1 MAVKKLRS
9 IFMRYIFTVA
19 GGILFIIAANVGLYM
34 LCINTEVIIPAMNI
48 EDRIADAAE
57 KIQADKLF
65 DTADIPSFCDYG
77 VYSPTGMFQYG
88 SLSEDTANT
97 FWEKAVTNGKNVV
110 HPYRI
115 RIVERENEVILLRY
129 RLTSQFSNPVLRR
142 ICPTSDFL
150 LIGLIMIEIIVL
162 LLLVSHWFGKYTG
175 RKIDKLLIVTQKIE
189 KRDLDF
195 KIESSGIFEVD
206 RALSALGHL
215 KQALKNSLAEQW
227 QADKL
232 RQEQISALAHDLKT
246 PLTIIRGNTELLYD
260 TILADDQKECADY
273 IEGSVL
279 QMQDYVE
286 TLIDMTKA
294 KENFP
299 FRRENVKLSS
309 LLQEIRT
316 QAKGL
321 CAVKNIYLEWRG
333 NVDREYI
340 FADSEQ
346 LIRVFANVLSNAI
359 EYTPAG
365 KTVFFEVY
373 EKDNAILCSITDMG
387 SGFSPEALKRA
398 TEQFY
403 MEEQSRHSK
412 SHYGIGLYVAN
423 SIIAQHGGQLILSNS
438 EKTGGAQVMIKI
450 PY

>member
-321 CAVKNIYLEWRG
+321 CAVKNIYLEWRE

-373 EKDNAILCSITDMG
+373 EKDNSILCSITDMG

>member
-1 MAVKKLRS
+1 MGVKKLQS

-19 GGILFIIAANVGLYM
+19 GGILFIIAVNVGLYM

-65 DTADIPSFCDYG
+65 DTAGIPSFCDYG
-77 VYSPTGMFQYG
+77 VYSPTGAFRYG
-88 SLSEDTANT
+88 SLSEDTAKT
-97 FWEKAVTNGKNVV
+97 FWEKAVTNGKNIVQ
-110 HPYRI
+110 PYRV
-115 RIVERENEVILLRY
+115 RIVDRGNEVILLRY

-142 ICPTSDFL
+142 ICPTSDFC

-162 LLLVSHWFGKYTG
+162 LLLASHWFGKYTG
-175 RKIDKLLIVTQKIE
+175 RKIDKLLIVTRKIE
-189 KRDLDF
+189 KQDLDF

-206 RALSALGHL
+206 RALSALEHL

-260 TILADDQKECADY
+260 TILADNQKECADY
-273 IEGSVL
+273 IESSVV
-279 QMQDYVE
+279 QMQDYIE

-294 KENFP
+294 KEKFP

-321 CAVKNIYLEWRG
+321 CAVKNIYLEWRE
-333 NVDREYI
+333 NVEREYI

-359 EYTPAG
+359 EYTPTG
-365 KTVFFEVY
+365 KTVFFEVS
-373 EKDNAILCSITDMG
+373 EKDNSILCSITDMG
-387 SGFSPEALKRA
+387 SGFSPEALKHA
-398 TEQFY
+398 TELFF
-403 MEEQSRHSK
+403 MDEQSRHSK

-423 SIIAQHGGQLILSNS
+423 SILAQHGGQLILSNS
-438 EKTGGAQVMIKI
+438 EKTGGAQVIIKI

>member
-1 MAVKKLRS
+1 MGVKKLRS
-9 IFMRYIFTVA
+9 VFMRYIFTVA
-19 GGILFIIAANVGLYM
+19 GGILFIIAVNVGLYM
-34 LCINTEVIIPAMNI
+34 LFINTEIIIPAMNI
-48 EDRIADAAE
+48 EDSIDDAAE
-57 KIQADKLF
+57 KIQTDKLF
-65 DTADIPSFCDYG
+65 DTADIPNFCDYG
-77 VYSPTGMFQYG
+77 VYSSTGAFQYG

-97 FWEKAVTNGKNVV
+97 FWEKAVINGKNVV
-110 HPYRI
+110 HPYRV
-115 RIVERENEVILLRY
+115 RIVDRENEVILLRY
-129 RLTSQFSNPVLRR
+129 RLTSQFSNPALRR
-142 ICPTSDFL
+142 ICPTSDFC

-189 KRDLDF
+189 KQDLDF

-206 RALSALGHL
+206 RALSALEHL

-260 TILADDQKECADY
+260 TILADNQKECADY
-273 IEGSVL
+273 IEGSVV

-286 TLIDMTKA
+286 TLINMTKA
-294 KENFP
+294 KDHFP

-309 LLQEIRT
+309 LLQESHT

-321 CAVKNIYLEWRG
+321 CAVKNIHLEWRE
-333 NVDREYI
+333 NFNREYI

-346 LIRVFANVLSNAI
+346 LIRSFANVLSNAI
-359 EYTPAG
+359 EYTPEG

-373 EKDNAILCSITDMG
+373 EKDHSILCSITDMG

-403 MEEQSRHSK
+403 MDEQSRHSK

-438 EKTGGAQVMIKI
+438 EKTGGAQVIIKI

>member
-1 MAVKKLRS
+1 MGVKKLRS

-19 GGILFIIAANVGLYM
+19 GGIPFIIAVNVGLYM

-65 DTADIPSFCDYG
+65 DIADVPGFCDYG
-77 VYSPTGMFQYG
+77 VYSPTGAFQYG

-97 FWEKAVTNGKNVV
+97 LWEKAVTNGKNVV

-115 RIVERENEVILLRY
+115 RIVDRENEVILLRY
-129 RLTSQFSNPVLRR
+129 RLTSQFSNPVFRR

-189 KRDLDF
+189 KQDLDF

-206 RALSALGHL
+206 RALSALEHL

-260 TILADDQKECADY
+260 TILADNQKECADY
-273 IEGSVL
+273 IEGSVV

-286 TLIDMTKA
+286 ALIDMTKA
-294 KENFP
+294 KGNFP
-299 FRRENVKLSS
+299 FHRENVKLSS

-321 CAVKNIYLEWRG
+321 CAVKSIYLEWRE
-333 NVDREYI
+333 NFNREYI

-346 LIRVFANVLSNAI
+346 LIRGFANVLSNAI
-359 EYTPAG
+359 EYTQAG

-373 EKDNAILCSITDMG
+373 EKDNSILCSITDMG
-387 SGFSPEALKRA
+387 SGFSPEALEHA

-403 MEEQSRHSK
+403 MGEQSRHSK

-423 SIIAQHGGQLILSNS
+423 SIIVQHGGQLILSNS
-438 EKTGGAQVMIKI
+438 EKTGGAQVIIKI

>member
-1 MAVKKLRS
+1 MGVKKLRS
-9 IFMRYIFTVA
+9 VFMRYIFTLA
-19 GGILFIIAANVGLYM
+19 GGILFIIAVNVGLYM
-34 LCINTEVIIPAMNI
+34 LFIKTEVIIPAMNI

-57 KIQADKLF
+57 KIQTDKLF

-77 VYSPTGMFQYG
+77 VYSPTGAFQYG

-97 FWEKAVTNGKNVV
+97 FWEKAVTNGMNVV
-110 HPYRI
+110 HSYRV
-115 RIVERENEVILLRY
+115 RIVDRENEVILLRY

-142 ICPTSDFL
+142 ICPTSDFC
-150 LIGLIMIEIIVL
+150 LIGLILIEIIVL

-189 KRDLDF
+189 KQDLNF

-206 RALSALGHL
+206 RALSALEHL

-260 TILADDQKECADY
+260 TILADNQKECADY
-273 IEGSVL
+273 IEGSVI

-321 CAVKNIYLEWRG
+321 CAVKNIYLEWRE
-333 NVDREYI
+333 NVDLEYI
-340 FADSEQ
+340 FADSKQ

-373 EKDNAILCSITDMG
+373 EKDNSILYSITDMG
-387 SGFSPEALKRA
+387 SGFSPEALKHA
-398 TEQFY
+398 TELFF
-403 MEEQSRHSK
+403 MDEQSRHSK

-423 SIIAQHGGQLILSNS
+423 SIIAQHGGQLIMSNS
-438 EKTGGAQVMIKI
+438 EKTGGAQVIIKI

>member
-1 MAVKKLRS
+1 MGVKKLRS
-9 IFMRYIFTVA
+9 IFMRYVFTVA
-19 GGILFIIAANVGLYM
+19 GGILFIIAVNVGLYM
-34 LCINTEVIIPAMNI
+34 LCINIEVIISAMNI

-65 DTADIPSFCDYG
+65 ETADVPSFCDYG
-77 VYSPTGMFQYG
+77 VYSPTGVFQYG
-88 SLSEDTANT
+88 SFSEHTANT

-110 HPYRI
+110 HPYHI

-142 ICPTSDFL
+142 ICPTSVFL

-175 RKIDKLLIVTQKIE
+175 RKIDKLLIVTKKIE
-189 KRDLDF
+189 KQDLDF

-206 RALSALGHL
+206 RALSALEHL

-260 TILADDQKECADY
+260 TILADNQKECADY
-273 IEGSVL
+273 IEGSVV

-286 TLIDMTKA
+286 TLINMTKA
-294 KENFP
+294 KDHFP

-309 LLQEIRT
+309 LLQESHT

-321 CAVKNIYLEWRG
+321 CAVKNIHLEWRE
-333 NVDREYI
+333 NFNREYI

-346 LIRVFANVLSNAI
+346 LIRSFANVLSNAI
-359 EYTPAG
+359 EYTPEG

-373 EKDNAILCSITDMG
+373 EKDHSILCSITDMG

-403 MEEQSRHSK
+403 MDEQSRHSK

-438 EKTGGAQVMIKI
+438 EKTGGAQVIIKI

>member
-1 MAVKKLRS
+1 MGVKKLRS
-9 IFMRYIFTVA
+9 VFMRHIFTVA
-19 GGILFIIAANVGLYM
+19 GGILFIIAVNVGLYM
-34 LCINTEVIIPAMNI
+34 LFINTEVIIPAMNI
-48 EDRIADAAE
+48 EDRIDDAAE

-77 VYSPTGMFQYG
+77 VYSPTGTFQYG

-129 RLTSQFSNPVLRR
+129 RLTSQFSNPALRR
-142 ICPTSDFL
+142 ICQTSDFL

-206 RALSALGHL
+206 RALSALEHL

-260 TILADDQKECADY
+260 TILADNQKECADY
-273 IEGSVL
+273 IEGSVV
-279 QMQDYVE
+279 QMQNYVE

-309 LLQEIRT
+309 LLEEIHT

-321 CAVKNIYLEWRG
+321 CAVKNIHLEWRE
-333 NVDREYI
+333 NFNREYI

-346 LIRVFANVLSNAI
+346 LIRGFANVLSNAI

-373 EKDNAILCSITDMG
+373 EKNNAILCSITDMG

-438 EKTGGAQVMIKI
+438 EKTGGAQVIIKI

>member
-1 MAVKKLRS
+1 MGVKKLRS
-9 IFMRYIFTVA
+9 VFMRYIFTVA
-19 GGILFIIAANVGLYM
+19 GGILFIIAVNVGLYM
-34 LCINTEVIIPAMNI
+34 LCINIEVIISVMNI

-65 DTADIPSFCDYG
+65 ETADIPSFCDYG
-77 VYSPTGMFQYG
+77 VYSPTGVFQYG
-88 SLSEDTANT
+88 SFSEHTANT

-175 RKIDKLLIVTQKIE
+175 RKIDKLLIVTKKIE
-189 KRDLDF
+189 KQDLDF

-206 RALSALGHL
+206 RALSALEHL

-260 TILADDQKECADY
+260 TILADNQKECADY
-273 IEGSVL
+273 IEGSVV

-286 TLIDMTKA
+286 TLINMTKA
-294 KENFP
+294 KDHFP

-309 LLQEIRT
+309 LLQESHT

-321 CAVKNIYLEWRG
+321 CAVKNIHLEWRE
-333 NVDREYI
+333 NFNREYI

-346 LIRVFANVLSNAI
+346 LIRSFANVLSNAI
-359 EYTPAG
+359 EYTPEG

-373 EKDNAILCSITDMG
+373 EKDHSILCSITDMG

-403 MEEQSRHSK
+403 MDEQSRHSK

-438 EKTGGAQVMIKI
+438 EKTGGAQVIIKI

>member
-9 IFMRYIFTVA
+9 IFMRYVFTVA

-88 SLSEDTANT
+88 SLSEDIANT

-206 RALSALGHL
+206 RALSALEHL

-321 CAVKNIYLEWRG
+321 CAVKNIYLEWRE

>member
-1 MAVKKLRS
+1 MGVKKLRS
-9 IFMRYIFTVA
+9 FFMRYVFTVA
-19 GGILFIIAANVGLYM
+19 GGILFIIAVNVGLYM
-34 LCINTEVIIPAMNI
+34 LCINIEVIISAMNI

-65 DTADIPSFCDYG
+65 ETADVPSFCDYG
-77 VYSPTGMFQYG
+77 VYSPTGVFQYG
-88 SLSEDTANT
+88 SFSEHTANT

-175 RKIDKLLIVTQKIE
+175 RKIDKLLIVTKKIE
-189 KRDLDF
+189 KQDLDF

-206 RALSALGHL
+206 RALSALEHL

-260 TILADDQKECADY
+260 TILADNQKECADY
-273 IEGSVL
+273 IEGSVV

-286 TLIDMTKA
+286 TLINMTKA
-294 KENFP
+294 KDHFP

-309 LLQEIRT
+309 LLQEIHT

-321 CAVKNIYLEWRG
+321 CAVKNIHLEWRE
-333 NVDREYI
+333 NFNREYI

-346 LIRVFANVLSNAI
+346 LIRSFANVLSNAI
-359 EYTPAG
+359 EYTPEG

-373 EKDNAILCSITDMG
+373 EKDHSILCSITDMG

-403 MEEQSRHSK
+403 MDEQSRHSK

-438 EKTGGAQVMIKI
+438 EKTGGAQVIIKI

>member
-1 MAVKKLRS
+1 MGVKKLRS

-19 GGILFIIAANVGLYM
+19 AGILFIIAVNAGLYM

-57 KIQADKLF
+57 KIQADQLF
-65 DTADIPSFCDYG
+65 DTADIPGFCDYG
-77 VYSPTGMFQYG
+77 VYSPTGTFRYG
-88 SLSEDTANT
+88 SLSEDTAST

-110 HPYRI
+110 HPYRV
-115 RIVERENEVILLRY
+115 RIVNRENEVILLRY

-142 ICPTSDFL
+142 ICPISDFCL
-150 LIGLIMIEIIVL
+150 VGLIMIEAIVL

-175 RKIDKLLIVTQKIE
+175 SKMEKLLIVTQKIE
-189 KRDLDF
+189 KQDLDF
-195 KIESSGIFEVD
+195 KVESSGIFEID
-206 RALSALGHL
+206 RALSALEHL

-227 QADKL
+227 QADQL

-260 TILADDQKECADY
+260 TVLADNQKECADY
-273 IEGSVL
+273 IEGSVV
-279 QMQDYVE
+279 QMQDYIE

-294 KENFP
+294 KETFP
-299 FRRENVKLSS
+299 FRRENVALSS

-321 CAVKNIYLEWRG
+321 CAVKNIDLEWRE

-346 LIRVFANVLSNAI
+346 LIRGFANVLSNAI

-373 EKDNAILCSITDMG
+373 EKDHSILCSITDMG
-387 SGFSPEALKRA
+387 SGFSPEALKHA

-403 MEEQSRHSK
+403 MGEQSRHSK
-412 SHYGIGLYVAN
+412 SHYGIGLYVAD
-423 SIIAQHGGQLILSNS
+423 SIIARHGGQLILSNS
-438 EKTGGAQVMIKI
+438 EKTGGAQVIIKI

>member
-1 MAVKKLRS
+1 MGVKKLRS
-9 IFMRYIFTVA
+9 IFMRYVFTVA
-19 GGILFIIAANVGLYM
+19 GGILFIIAVNVGLYM
-34 LCINTEVIIPAMNI
+34 LCINIEVIISAMNI

-65 DTADIPSFCDYG
+65 ETADVPSFCDYG
-77 VYSPTGMFQYG
+77 VYSPTGVFQYG
-88 SLSEDTANT
+88 SFSEHTANT

-110 HPYRI
+110 HPYHI

-175 RKIDKLLIVTQKIE
+175 RKIDKLLIVTKKIE
-189 KRDLDF
+189 KQDLDF

-206 RALSALGHL
+206 RALSALEHL

-260 TILADDQKECADY
+260 TMLADNQKECADY
-273 IEGSVL
+273 IEGSVV

-286 TLIDMTKA
+286 TLINMTKA
-294 KENFP
+294 KDHFP

-309 LLQEIRT
+309 LLQESHT

-321 CAVKNIYLEWRG
+321 CAVKNIHLEWRE
-333 NVDREYI
+333 NFNREYI

-346 LIRVFANVLSNAI
+346 LIRSFANVLSNAI
-359 EYTPAG
+359 EYTPEG

-373 EKDNAILCSITDMG
+373 EKDHSILCSITDMG

-403 MEEQSRHSK
+403 MDEQSRHSK

-438 EKTGGAQVMIKI
+438 EKTGGAQVIIKI

>member
-1 MAVKKLRS
+1 MGVKKLRS

-19 GGILFIIAANVGLYM
+19 GGILFIIAVNVGLYM
-34 LCINTEVIIPAMNI
+34 LCINTDVIIPAMNI

-77 VYSPTGMFQYG
+77 VYSPTGAFRYG

-97 FWEKAVTNGKNVV
+97 FWAKAVTNGKNVV
-110 HPYRI
+110 HPYRV
-115 RIVERENEVILLRY
+115 RIVDRENEVILLRY

-142 ICPTSDFL
+142 ICPTSDFCL
-150 LIGLIMIEIIVL
+150 VGLIMIEIIVL

-189 KRDLDF
+189 KQDLDF

-206 RALSALGHL
+206 RALSALEHL

-260 TILADDQKECADY
+260 TTLADNQKECADF
-273 IEGSVL
+273 IEGSVV
-279 QMQDYVE
+279 QMQDYIE

-294 KENFP
+294 KEKFP

-321 CAVKNIYLEWRG
+321 CAVKNICLEWRE

-346 LIRVFANVLSNAI
+346 LIRGFANVLSNAI

-373 EKDNAILCSITDMG
+373 EKDNSILCSITDMG
-387 SGFSPEALKRA
+387 SGFSPEALKHA
-398 TEQFY
+398 TELFF
-403 MEEQSRHSK
+403 MDEQSRHSK
-412 SHYGIGLYVAN
+412 SHYGIGLYVAD

-438 EKTGGAQVMIKI
+438 EKTGGAQVIIKI

>member
-1 MAVKKLRS
+1 MGVKKLRS

-19 GGILFIIAANVGLYM
+19 GGILFIIAINVGLYM
-34 LCINTEVIIPAMNI
+34 FCINTEVIIPVMNI

-57 KIQADKLF
+57 EIQTSKFF
-65 DTADIPSFCDYG
+65 DTADIPNFCDYG
-77 VYSPTGMFQYG
+77 VYTPAGVFQYG

-97 FWEKAVTNGKNVV
+97 FWEEATTNGKNIIP
-110 HPYRI
+110 PYRVRVI
-115 RIVERENEVILLRY
+115 ERVDDVVLLRY
-129 RLTSQFSNPVLRR
+129 RLTSQFNNTTLRR
-142 ICPTSDFL
+142 ICPASDL
-150 LIGLIMIEIIVL
+150 LLVGLIIIEIVVL
-162 LLLVSHWFGKYTG
+162 LFLVSHWFGKYTG

-189 KRDLDF
+189 KQDLDF

-206 RALSALGHL
+206 RALSALEHL

-260 TILADDQKECADY
+260 TILVDNQKECADY
-273 IEGSVL
+273 IEGSVV
-279 QMQDYVE
+279 QMQDYIE

-299 FRRENVKLSS
+299 FHRKNVKLSS

-321 CAVKNIYLEWRG
+321 CAVKNIYLEWRE
-333 NVDREYI
+333 NVDQEYI

-346 LIRVFANVLSNAI
+346 LIRVFANVFSNAI

-373 EKDNAILCSITDMG
+373 EKDNSILCSITDMG
-387 SGFSPEALKRA
+387 SGFSPEALKHA

-403 MEEQSRHSK
+403 MDEQSRHSK
-412 SHYGIGLYVAN
+412 SHYGIGLYVAD
-423 SIIAQHGGQLILSNS
+423 SIIAKHGGQLILSNS
-438 EKTGGAQVMIKI
+438 EKTGGAQVIIKI

>member
-1 MAVKKLRS
+1 MGVKKLRS
-9 IFMRYIFTVA
+9 VFMRYIFTVA
-19 GGILFIIAANVGLYM
+19 GGILFIIAVNVGLYM
-34 LCINTEVIIPAMNI
+34 LFINTEVIIPAMNI
-48 EDRIADAAE
+48 EDSIDDAAE
-57 KIQADKLF
+57 KIQTDKLF

-77 VYSPTGMFQYG
+77 VYSPTGAFQYG

-97 FWEKAVTNGKNVV
+97 FWEKAVINGKNVV
-110 HPYRI
+110 HPYRV
-115 RIVERENEVILLRY
+115 RIVGRENEVILLRY

-142 ICPTSDFL
+142 ICPTSDFCL
-150 LIGLIMIEIIVL
+150 VGLIMIEIIVL

-189 KRDLDF
+189 KQDLDF

-206 RALSALGHL
+206 RALSALEHL

-260 TILADDQKECADY
+260 TILADNQKECADY
-273 IEGSVL
+273 IEGSVV
-279 QMQDYVE
+279 QMQDYIE

-299 FRRENVKLSS
+299 FRRKNVKLSS

-321 CAVKNIYLEWRG
+321 CAVKNIYLEWRE

-346 LIRVFANVLSNAI
+346 LIRVFAL
-359 EYTPAG
+359 
-365 KTVFFEVY
+365 
-373 EKDNAILCSITDMG
+373 DIL
-387 SGFSPEALKRA
+387 
-398 TEQFY
+398 
-403 MEEQSRHSK
+403 
-412 SHYGIGLYVAN
+412 
-423 SIIAQHGGQLILSNS
+423 
-438 EKTGGAQVMIKI
+438 
-450 PY
+450 

>member
-1 MAVKKLRS
+1 MGVKKLRS
-9 IFMRYIFTVA
+9 IFMRYVFTVA
-19 GGILFIIAANVGLYM
+19 GGILFIIAVNVGLYM
-34 LCINTEVIIPAMNI
+34 LCINIEVIISAMNI

-65 DTADIPSFCDYG
+65 ETADIPSFCDYG
-77 VYSPTGMFQYG
+77 VYSPTGVFQYG
-88 SLSEDTANT
+88 SFSEHTANT

-175 RKIDKLLIVTQKIE
+175 RKIDKLLIVTKKIE
-189 KRDLDF
+189 KQDLDF

-206 RALSALGHL
+206 RALSALEHL

-260 TILADDQKECADY
+260 TILADNQKECADY
-273 IEGSVL
+273 IEGSVV

-286 TLIDMTKA
+286 TLINMTKA
-294 KENFP
+294 KDHFP

-309 LLQEIRT
+309 LLQEIHT

-321 CAVKNIYLEWRG
+321 CAVKNIHLEWRE
-333 NVDREYI
+333 NFNREYI

-346 LIRVFANVLSNAI
+346 LIRSFANVLSNAI
-359 EYTPAG
+359 EYTPEG

-373 EKDNAILCSITDMG
+373 EKDHSILCSITDMG

-403 MEEQSRHSK
+403 MDEQSRHSK

-438 EKTGGAQVMIKI
+438 EKTGGAQVIIKI

>member
-1 MAVKKLRS
+1 MGVKKLRS
-9 IFMRYIFTVA
+9 IFMRYIFIIA
-19 GGILFIIAANVGLYM
+19 GGILFIIAVNVGLYM

-57 KIQADKLF
+57 KIQADESF
-65 DTADIPSFCDYG
+65 DTAGIPNVCDYG
-77 VYSPTGMFQYG
+77 VYSPIGAFQYG

-97 FWEKAVTNGKNVV
+97 FWEKAVTNGKNVI
-110 HPYRI
+110 HPYRV
-115 RIVERENEVILLRY
+115 RIVDRGDEVILLRY

-150 LIGLIMIEIIVL
+150 LVGLIMIDIIVL

-175 RKIDKLLIVTQKIE
+175 RKIEKLLIVTQKIE
-189 KRDLDF
+189 KQDLDF

-206 RALSALGHL
+206 RALSALEHL

-260 TILADDQKECADY
+260 TILADNQKECADY
-273 IEGSVL
+273 IEGSVV

-294 KENFP
+294 KENFS
-299 FRRENVKLSS
+299 FRRENVKLSF
-309 LLQEIRT
+309 LLQEIHT

-321 CAVKNIYLEWRG
+321 CAVKNIHLEWRE

-346 LIRVFANVLSNAI
+346 LVRGFANVLSNAI
-359 EYTPAG
+359 EYTPLG

-403 MEEQSRHSK
+403 MDEQSRHSK
-412 SHYGIGLYVAN
+412 SHYGIGLYIAN

-438 EKTGGAQVMIKI
+438 EKTGGAQVIIKI

>member
-1 MAVKKLRS
+1 MGVKKLRS
-9 IFMRYIFTVA
+9 IFMRYVFTVA
-19 GGILFIIAANVGLYM
+19 GGILFIIAVNVGLYM
-34 LCINTEVIIPAMNI
+34 LCINIEVIISAMNI

-65 DTADIPSFCDYG
+65 ETADVPSFCDYG
-77 VYSPTGMFQYG
+77 VYSPTGVFQYG
-88 SLSEDTANT
+88 SFSEHTANT

-110 HPYRI
+110 HPYHI

-189 KRDLDF
+189 KQDLDF

-206 RALSALGHL
+206 RALSALEHL

-260 TILADDQKECADY
+260 TILADNQKECADY
-273 IEGSVL
+273 IEGSVV

-286 TLIDMTKA
+286 TLINMTKA
-294 KENFP
+294 KDHFP

-309 LLQEIRT
+309 LLQESHT

-321 CAVKNIYLEWRG
+321 CAVKNIHLEWRE
-333 NVDREYI
+333 NFNREYI

-346 LIRVFANVLSNAI
+346 LIRSFANVLSNAI
-359 EYTPAG
+359 EYTPEG

-373 EKDNAILCSITDMG
+373 EKDHSILCSITDMG

-403 MEEQSRHSK
+403 MDEQSRHSK

-438 EKTGGAQVMIKI
+438 EKTGGAQVIIKI

>member
-1 MAVKKLRS
+1 MGVKKLRS
-9 IFMRYIFTVA
+9 IFMRYVFTVA
-19 GGILFIIAANVGLYM
+19 GGILFIIAVNVGLYM
-34 LCINTEVIIPAMNI
+34 LCINIEVIISAMNI

-65 DTADIPSFCDYG
+65 ETADVPSFCDYG
-77 VYSPTGMFQYG
+77 VYSPTGVFQYG
-88 SLSEDTANT
+88 SFSEHTANT

-175 RKIDKLLIVTQKIE
+175 RKIDKLLIVTKKIE
-189 KRDLDF
+189 KQDLDF

-206 RALSALGHL
+206 RALSALEHL

-260 TILADDQKECADY
+260 TILADNQKECADY
-273 IEGSVL
+273 IEGSVV

-286 TLIDMTKA
+286 TLINMTKA
-294 KENFP
+294 KDHFP

-309 LLQEIRT
+309 LLQESHT

-321 CAVKNIYLEWRG
+321 CAVKNIHLEWRE
-333 NVDREYI
+333 NFNREYI

-346 LIRVFANVLSNAI
+346 LIRSFANVLSNAI
-359 EYTPAG
+359 EYTPEG

-373 EKDNAILCSITDMG
+373 EKDHSILCSITDMG

-403 MEEQSRHSK
+403 MDEQSRHSK

-438 EKTGGAQVMIKI
+438 EKTGGAQVIIKI